1 VFEWD
6 EAKSTENLE
15 KRGFD
20 FEFAARIFK
29 GSDLLEYEDRRRLY
43 GEHRFVA
50 IGEVES
56 EILFVVTLGAVPG
69 AGSFQRAVPDGGNG
83 MPIVKRSVR
92 QIGKGR
98 VNWERLRATTDREIA
113 RQIVSDPDVP
123 EMNAADLRRARRI
136 YNPPVPNVKA
146 IRHKL
151 GLSQA
156 EFAQQFGFSVRT
168 VQQWEQRRAVPDRPA
183 RILLRVIETAPQAV
197 ERALA
202 VNAAE
207 GR

>member
-1 VFEWD
+1 
-6 EAKSTENLE
+6 
-15 KRGFD
+15 
-20 FEFAARIFK
+20 
-29 GSDLLEYEDRRRLY
+29 
-43 GEHRFVA
+43 
-50 IGEVES
+50 
-56 EILFVVTLGAVPG
+56 
-69 AGSFQRAVPDGGNG
+69 
-83 MPIVKRSVR
+83 MPIVRRSAS

-98 VNWERLRATTDREIA
+98 INRERLRASTEREIA
-113 RQIVSDPDVP
+113 RQIASDPDVP
-123 EMNAADLRRARRI
+123 EMTATDLRRARRV

-202 VNAAE
+202 TSATD
-207 GR
+207 RP

>member
-1 VFEWD
+1 
-6 EAKSTENLE
+6 
-15 KRGFD
+15 
-20 FEFAARIFK
+20 
-29 GSDLLEYEDRRRLY
+29 
-43 GEHRFVA
+43 
-50 IGEVES
+50 
-56 EILFVVTLGAVPG
+56 
-69 AGSFQRAVPDGGNG
+69 
-83 MPIVKRSVR
+83 MPIVRRSAS

-98 VNWERLRATTDREIA
+98 INRERLRASTEREIA
-113 RQIVSDPDVP
+113 RQIASDPDVP
-123 EMNAADLRRARRI
+123 EMTAADLRRARRV

-151 GLSQA
+151 GLSQT

-202 VNAAE
+202 TSAT
-207 GR
+207 GRP